1 MQAGTWR
8 LLLLL
13 LSVSAVRTV
22 LRPIKIAA
30 LFDHNTNMRHD
41 VMFENAI
48 KATIIEDHES
58 KKLTLFFYYNFVVFL
73 S

>member
-13 LSVSAVRTV
+13 LPVSAVRTV

-48 KATIIEDHES
+48 KATIIEDHEI
-58 KKLTLFFYYNFVVFL
+58 K
-73 S
+73 